1 MLFTTQLYSPSKA
14 NHLRPTSGSTRMK
27 WLACSIL
34 SVCLSLAPAI
44 LTPTNSGCQ
53 DPGAP
58 PDPAADIEVYL
69 QYLRELSDYTRCK
82 LEKNQGQPYPGICA
96 DLDRLDLSVDRSLA
110 RLILL
115 RSPVPFDGLKYQD
128 LTGVAES
135 VADAAYE
142 AEMAFA
148 KTPPD
153 RARAWACLD
162 WMRRT
167 IGPDG
172 TGIDRPTFRSLAG
185 CD

>member
-1 MLFTTQLYSPSKA
+1 MGDVLAYDKA
-14 NHLRPTSGSTRMK
+14 LSEY
-27 WLACSIL
+27 IL
-34 SVCLSLAPAI
+34 
-44 LTPTNSGCQ
+44 
-53 DPGAP
+53 
-58 PDPAADIEVYL
+58 
-69 QYLRELSDYTRCK
+69 CK

-128 LTGVAES
+128 LTGVAEA